1 MIILGAQ
8 SMAKIEVIVN
18 KMAVVFPVEYPRSR
32 KLLFRRSL
40 YTMIELR
47 MKKEAGHQVNCKAV
61 DPDEDVMHWCA
72 YVVFNPNVGPPV
84 VGNAGQKAG
93 DVDTYNDFSSA
104 SRVGDCMILKRM
116 AHSYIP
122 IDG

>member
-47 MKKEAGHQVNCKAV
+47 MKKMEQGTK
-61 DPDEDVMHWCA
+61 
-72 YVVFNPNVGPPV
+72 
-84 VGNAGQKAG
+84 
-93 DVDTYNDFSSA
+93 
-104 SRVGDCMILKRM
+104 
-116 AHSYIP
+116 
-122 IDG
+122 